1 MFRTKMELL
10 FLYIGI
16 VFIDIPASDFASLAP
31 QGVKMTEKIKK
42 TMRLTY
48 NINKKYAFVHV
59 VKTKAYLKNFIYVHF
74 LLFRA

>member
-48 NINKKYAFVHV
+48 NINKK
-59 VKTKAYLKNFIYVHF
+59 
-74 LLFRA
+74 